1 MEQGTI
7 RLVMF
12 ASVLIIMA
20 LLEAYLP
27 RRERTLKRSERWLTN
42 LTLSVVNV
50 FALKLLGPMT
60 AIAVANYAVAHDIGL
75 LSFLSLPL
83 WLSVV
88 LGVIVLDMAI
98 YAQHVASHKFPL
110 LWRFH
115 KVHHADQDID
125 VTTGIRFHPVEA
137 LFSMLYKCLIIIILG
152 PLPIAVFVFE
162 VLLNASAMFN
172 HANTKLPLQLD
183 NFIRKLVVT
192 PDMHRV
198 HHSII
203 LHETDSNY
211 GFFLSI
217 WDRLFKTYTAQ
228 PQKGHKE
235 MVIGLEEFQTPSP
248 VNLLWNLKLPF
259 K

>member
-7 RLVMF
+7 RLVTF

-20 LLEAYLP
+20 LTEAYLP
-27 RRERTLKRSERWLTN
+27 RRKRTLKRSERWLTN
-42 LTLSVVNV
+42 LTLSVVNI
-50 FALKLLGPMT
+50 FALKLLGPIT
-60 AIAVANYAVAHDIGL
+60 AIAVANYVVAHDIGL

-115 KVHHADQDID
+115 KVHHADPDID

-172 HANTKLPLQLD
+172 HANTKLPLRLD
-183 NFIRKLVVT
+183 NFIRKLIVT

-198 HHSII
+198 HHSTIWQ
-203 LHETDSNY
+203 ETDSNY

-228 PQKGHKE
+228 PQKGHNE
-235 MVIGLEEFQTPSP
+235 MVIGLEEFQTQSP